1 MNTRY
6 PAPRATLLLALLLL
20 PCTSIRSAE
29 EERQPVEPA
38 STEAFEIRNIEGFA
52 VYINKKDLAD
62 HPAEMREVLDHL
74 QNQYYQVRLTV
85 PAAAL
90 AVMQER
96 VPLWLE
102 YDSGPGTSFHP
113 SYRWLL
119 ERGYPSPD
127 GLKSLFSICH
137 AKGFCTNAYHQ
148 PWVVL
153 HELTHGYDYL
163 YLGRGRNYSND
174 RLKAAYERAKESGGY
189 DSVLCRYSRGAR
201 HYAMSNPMEYFA
213 ENTEAYF
220 GTNDFYPFVRAELRE
235 HDPQVVALLEDLW
248 GVDVVQQGS
257 ATRSLARLL
266 DSPNRDAARPPAK
279 GQADPLPMSKY
290 EKRTIEGWTVYVDPS
305 LVEQE
310 AYGREMCKLL
320 GHKLHLVKRYLPEKA
335 IPQLQQVPIYLEQAD
350 PAVPYA
356 TYHASAESL
365 KAAGLHPDKL
375 QAIEIGNTRAFWQWQ
390 SLQPFA
396 MMNLL
401 ARAYYD
407 RFLSEEE
414 TAEIEAAL
422 DRAAKDGGYDSVLR
436 FDGRHVRHPALGGPV
451 EFFAE
456 MTEAYYGVNDHFPF
470 LQFETKQHDAE
481 TCELLTKLWGGPA
494 K

>member
-1 MNTRY
+1 MKTPH
-6 PAPRATLLLALLLL
+6 PASRTAFLLALLLL
-20 PCTSIRSAE
+20 PCASLRSAE
-29 EERQPVEPA
+29 EERKPVKPA

-52 VYINKKDLAD
+52 VYIDKQDLAD

-74 QNQYYQVRLTV
+74 RNQYYQVRLTV
-85 PAAAL
+85 PAAAV

-96 VPLWLE
+96 VPLWLA
-102 YDSGPGTSFHP
+102 YDSGPGTAFHP
-113 SYRWLL
+113 SYKWLL
-119 ERGYPSPD
+119 ERGYASPD
-127 GLKSLFSICH
+127 GLKSLFSICR

-153 HELTHGYDYL
+153 HELSHGYDYL
-163 YLGRGRNYSND
+163 YLGEGRRYSSD
-174 RLKAAYERAKESGGY
+174 RLKAAYDRARQSGGY

-235 HDPQVVALLEDLW
+235 HDPKMAALLEDLW
-248 GVDVVQQGS
+248 GVDVAAQRA

-266 DSPNRDAARPPAK
+266 DSPKCAAVRPPAIK
-279 GQADPLPMSKY
+279 RADPLPRSEY
-290 EKRTIEGWTVYVDPS
+290 QKRTVEGWTVYVDPP

-310 AYGREMCKLL
+310 ALGREMCKLL
-320 GHKLHLVKRYLPEKA
+320 GHKLHLVKRYLPEKS
-335 IPQLQQVPIYLEQAD
+335 IPQLQQVPIYLEQDD
-350 PAVPYA
+350 PAVPYVA
-356 TYHASAESL
+356 YHASAEAL
-365 KAAGLHPDKL
+365 EAAGLNPDKL
-375 QAIEIGNTRAFWQWQ
+375 DAIEIGNARAFSRWQ
-390 SLQPFA
+390 SLQPYA

-407 RFLSEEE
+407 RFLSEKE

-422 DRAAKDGGYDSVLR
+422 ERAMKSGKYDSVLR

-481 TCELLTKLWGGPA
+481 TCKLLTKLWGGPA